1 MRTCCVVAVLVANLV
16 SSAHAQVQDAGSS
29 EIRKQWVL
37 GEHLARDL
45 DEQAGRVYDV
55 PLLDYLRRIET
66 RITGAIGANPVE
78 IRVTRS
84 SEQLATLLP
93 NGVLYLSSGILARI
107 ESESELAGLLAHE
120 LAHSQH
126 GSRAASSGGIE
137 ILWPRCVLGS
147 SLMPMMWTRQ
157 MHDEEVRATADG
169 VRYMKLAHYD
179 PLSGLEILSKLAYE
193 NPSWGK
199 AICSEDLLDLR
210 ATLEPEAPPVS
221 GYILD
226 SSDFIRHHA
235 RIVSRLGHVAGRTPP
250 PSLTPPRKP

>member
-1 MRTCCVVAVLVANLV
+1 MKALVADNTTQRARSPLGALGCRWISRIGGWSAQLKLEYTASRNIFMRTCCVVAVLVANLV

-107 ESESELAGLLAHE
+107 ESESELAGA
-120 LAHSQH
+120 
-126 GSRAASSGGIE
+126 GSRTRPFTTPQSRGFERWHRDSVAAMRS
-137 ILWPRCVLGS
+137 RVFV
-147 SLMPMMWTRQ
+147 
-157 MHDEEVRATADG
+157 DADD
-169 VRYMKLAHYD
+169 VD
-179 PLSGLEILSKLAYE
+179 PPDA
-193 NPSWGK
+193 
-199 AICSEDLLDLR
+199 
-210 ATLEPEAPPVS
+210 
-221 GYILD
+221 
-226 SSDFIRHHA
+226 
-235 RIVSRLGHVAGRTPP
+235 
-250 PSLTPPRKP
+250 